1 MIILVFSLL
10 FIKINDINRVE
21 AIDEGGENV
30 FQIRLKELRE
40 SRGLSQADLA
50 RAIHT
55 KQSTVAMW
63 ENGTNRPRNAT
74 LEKLAN
80 FFGVST
86 DYLLGRTDDA
96 GLGSNIQITDENN
109 RPIVLDDDALE
120 LIDSL
125 RSRPEMKML
134 FSVSKKATAEDI
146 IKAVKII
153 EALKDESEN

>member
-1 MIILVFSLL
+1 MFA
-10 FIKINDINRVE
+10 E
-21 AIDEGGENV
+21 
-30 FQIRLKELRE
+30 RLKQLRNDAHITQTA
-40 SRGLSQADLA
+40 LAKVLYVSQQNVAKWEVGTSTPDPNMLTKIADYFNV
-50 RAIHT
+50 T
-55 KQSTVAMW
+55 
-63 ENGTNRPRNAT
+63 
-74 LEKLAN
+74 
-80 FFGVST
+80 T

>member
-1 MIILVFSLL
+1 MDALKKLRIQKGWSQQYVASQLGITQQAYANYESGKREPDNNALIQL
-10 FIKINDINRVE
+10 
-21 AIDEGGENV
+21 GE
-30 FQIRLKELRE
+30 I
-40 SRGLSQADLA
+40 
-50 RAIHT
+50 
-55 KQSTVAMW
+55 
-63 ENGTNRPRNAT
+63 
-74 LEKLAN
+74 
-80 FFGVST
+80 FGVST